1 MIDLGLTPLKEEA
14 GTIDKLYT
22 LNCVYGPDLRQKAIE
37 SAAKRGLPF
46 VVQRKEHNR
55 KIAIVASGP
64 SVSDCVDILK
74 NFDGEIWGINGAFQW
89 MRHRGI
95 KPTAFVGLDP
105 EEILK
110 DYLIETPD
118 DATYYLAAQVHPDVY
133 DHLSGKNVRIWFPA
147 DSEVKFPLGAIPIF
161 GGSTCLGRAPN
172 LAYVLGY
179 REVHIFGGDSS
190 YTNKSHVYGEK
201 GEIPG
206 GTFMFECNGRLFIT
220 TRQMLNQACEFSEQ
234 LVEWARPGTKGET
247 PLNATIYG
255 DGLMQWMF
263 KQNFESGTYGQYIYE
278 AMGGGKNR
286 KERRA
291 LMRALRKGEAA

>member
-1 MIDLGLTPLKEEA
+1 MTELTPLSEA
-14 GTIDKLYT
+14 GTVDKLYT
-22 LNCVYGPDLRQKAIE
+22 LNCVYGPDLRQAQIN
-37 SAAKRGLPF
+37 AAVKRRLPF
-46 VVQRKEHNR
+46 VVPRKEHKG

-64 SVSDCVDILK
+64 SVTECVDILK
-74 NFDGEIWGINGAFQW
+74 DFDGEIWGINGAFQW

-110 DYLIETPD
+110 DYLLETPED
-118 DATYYLAAQVHPDVY
+118 VTYYLAAQVHADVF
-133 DHLSGKNVRIWFPA
+133 DHLAGKNVRLWFPA
-147 DSEVKFPLGAIPIF
+147 DTEVKMPFGAVPIF

-179 REVHIFGGDSS
+179 RDVHIFGGDSS
-190 YTNKSHVYGEK
+190 FTNKSHVYGET
-201 GEIPG
+201 GEVPG
-206 GTFMFECNGRLFIT
+206 GTFPFECNGRMFFT
-220 TRQMLNQACEFSEQ
+220 TRQMLNQACEFAEQ
-234 LVEWARPGTKGET
+234 MVEWARPGSKGET

-263 KQNFESGTYGQYIYE
+263 KQNYDSGAYARYIFEAG
-278 AMGGGKNR
+278 GGGKNR

-291 LMRALRKGEAA
+291 MRKIA